1 MKPKVNISVNNGISL
16 GMAIA
21 VAISWSNYNSILW
34 AIIHGLLNW
43 LYVIYFAINWYL
55 YINFMSYYVY
65 VIELDKKV
73 GKIKKFRNKN
83 PEYLYGNRC
92 FYVGQSARAPLLRF
106 KQHKEGYKSNSFAK
120 KFGLKLIPNFY
131 QKYNPI
137 PTRKDAEELEKYI
150 TLKLR
155 DRRYGVWS
163 N

>member
-1 MKPKVNISVNNGISL
+1 
-16 GMAIA
+16 
-21 VAISWSNYNSILW
+21 
-34 AIIHGLLNW
+34 
-43 LYVIYFAINWYL
+43 
-55 YINFMSYYVY
+55 MSYYIY

-73 GKIKKFRNKN
+73 GKIEKFRNKN
-83 PEYLYGNRC
+83 PEYVYGNRC

-106 KQHKEGYKSNSFAK
+106 KQHKEGYNSNSFAK

-137 PTRKDAEELEKYI
+137 PTRKDAEELEKYL
-150 TLKLR
+150 TSKLR